1 MATMKKSKK
10 GAAICV
16 VASILLVAASLL
28 LSTIQAAAETVKY
41 RTVAVGIS
49 FDYVEVGEVEGQPLA
64 IGLYE
69 QKGLRMSENGE
80 TAIYKSWGQFQ
91 TMVGSRGFGVS
102 TFEDGS
108 TTWIK
113 FQHPPGTPGEGGE
126 VKFDIYKGT
135 FEYIGGT
142 GRFEG
147 IKGKGS
153 YTAKYFPAYG
163 VADIEGIAEYTLP
176 PS

>member
-10 GAAICV
+10 AAAICV
-16 VASILLVAASLL
+16 LSSILLIAASLL
-28 LSTIQAAAETVKY
+28 LSTTQAAAETVKA
-41 RTVAVGIS
+41 RTVAVGTR
-49 FDYVEVGEVEGQPLA
+49 FDYIEVGEVEGQPQF

-69 QKGLRMSENGE
+69 QKGLSMFENGE

-91 TMVGSRGFGVS
+91 TMVGSRGFGLA

-108 TTWIK
+108 TISIK
-113 FQHPPGTPGEGGE
+113 FQAPPSTPGEGGE
-126 VKFDIYKGT
+126 VKFEIIKGT

-147 IKGKGS
+147 IRGKGS
-153 YTAKYFPAYG
+153 YTARYFPDYG
-163 VADIEGIAEYTLP
+163 VAYWDTTAEYTLP
-176 PS
+176 